1 MRSCVQMTTT
11 KRERKEIAKSAL
23 VSSCKRE
30 QSIYVFVPKG
40 GLMYV
45 HEWLGGRER
54 ERERRN
60 QTINL
65 FIFGIKNGKIY
76 RLTCVG

>member
-1 MRSCVQMTTT
+1 MGTYLHKTCVWIGICVRVYRWLQQ
-11 KRERKEIAKSAL
+11 RERKEIAKSAL

-54 ERERRN
+54 ERERERE
-60 QTINL
+60 
-65 FIFGIKNGKIY
+65 GIKQ
-76 RLTCVG
+76 

>member
-54 ERERRN
+54 ERERERE
-60 QTINL
+60 
-65 FIFGIKNGKIY
+65 GIKQ
-76 RLTCVG
+76 